1 MTDRDRSGHS
11 HPVRTVGRRRL
22 LRGILGLAIPL
33 ALAACGPA
41 AAPLASATPTAPA
54 PAAVGSPTVSP
65 SAPASA
71 SLALTP
77 ALTEGPYFKAGSPQ
91 RTALRESGVAGTPL
105 VLTGRVLSR
114 SGAAVAGALLDFWQ
128 ADGNG
133 AYDNSGYRLRGH
145 QFTDAQ
151 GNYRLETVMPG
162 LYPGRTEHI
171 HVKVQAP
178 GTSIVTTQLFF
189 PGATGNANDSIF
201 RAENLVRLQQTGATW
216 AAQFDFVVDA

>member
-1 MTDRDRSGHS
+1 M
-11 HPVRTVGRRRL
+11 
-22 LRGILGLAIPL
+22 GLAIPL
-33 ALAACGPA
+33 ALAACSPA
-41 AAPLASATPTAPA
+41 AAPLASATASAST
-54 PAAVGSPTVSP
+54 PAAVASPAGSP
-65 SAPASA
+65 SAPASGA
-71 SLALTP
+71 SLVLTA

-91 RTALRESGVAGTPL
+91 RTSLLESGVAGTPL

-151 GNYRLETVMPG
+151 GS
-162 LYPGRTEHI
+162 
-171 HVKVQAP
+171 QAP
-178 GTSIVTTQLFF
+178 GMAIVTTQLFF
-189 PGATGNANDSIF
+189 PGATGNADDSIF
-201 RAENLVRLQQTGATW
+201 RAENLVRLQQTGATL